1 MKRNITNAEI
11 GALYALKQAYLKAK
25 GIIPSAIAQQE
36 YRDLI
41 DEIEDEIE
49 DNALELLTTLIT
61 FSIIWEEKSLE
72 QIISAYNAM
81 GYEVE

>member
-11 GALYALKQAYLKAK
+11 KELYALKQAYLKAK